1 MAASDCMS
9 SNSFR
14 LALHLLGMQ
23 CMTLTI
29 DDVLQCEERL
39 QAEIVE
45 RECVLAAIKVLKEHA
60 HKGRCLT
67 GLDSGVLGWALQRSP
82 ATKTLL
88 LEATAEPAVPEP
100 SPAPPRPKPYIHPEL
115 EPLSHGRY
123 GTDTRVVSWAIGRM
137 TENFTLK
144 DISKLL
150 KREGNPM
157 HNAKI
162 SVVLTR
168 LKRNGRIQEIECG
181 RGPNASVFRKPE
193 SSFNSPVPA
202 ADSISGSE
210 ETPVS
215 EAA

>member
-1 MAASDCMS
+1 
-9 SNSFR
+9 
-14 LALHLLGMQ
+14 
-23 CMTLTI
+23 MTLTI
-29 DDVLQCEERL
+29 DEVLRCEERL
-39 QAEIVE
+39 QTEIAE

-88 LEATAEPAVPEP
+88 LEAKTDSAVPEP
-100 SPAPPRPKPYIHPEL
+100 APALPRPKPYIHPEL
-115 EPLSHGRY
+115 ESLSRGMY
-123 GTDTRVVSWAIGRM
+123 GSDTRVVSWAIARM
-137 TENFTLK
+137 SEDFTLN

-157 HNAKI
+157 RHAKI

-168 LKRNGRIQEIECG
+168 LKGNGRIQEIKCG

-193 SSFNSPVPA
+193 SSVNSPVPA
-202 ADSISGSE
+202 ANSISGSE